1 MLHCLID
8 FPLAILQMIL
18 MTIYSWSK
26 HSDSCNNFLS
36 TYQRLSIRSDYRKS
50 RFDCGGPST
59 DVTTAALSI
68 KNINEHKQRHLF
80 VGIFFSLSSW
90 SFVSCH
96 HILLR
101 QHPSCNTKVSI
112 VFPTFHTAASFFLKK
127 NKLVPVFRFVNV
139 CVVLIAAQSMK
150 YIYIV
155 RTVLLII
162 LILLF
167 QNS

>member
-8 FPLAILQMIL
+8 FSLAILQMIL

-80 VGIFFSLSSW
+80 VGIFF
-90 SFVSCH
+90 
-96 HILLR
+96 
-101 QHPSCNTKVSI
+101 P
-112 VFPTFHTAASFFLKK
+112 FFLILRFMSPYSPSSAPELQYQSFSCVSHFPHCSVFFFLKKK

-150 YIYIV
+150 YI
-155 RTVLLII
+155 
-162 LILLF
+162 
-167 QNS
+167 